1 MATEKQKKA
10 LLKIVENGGN
20 VSRAMIDAGYSV
32 ATAHTPQK
40 LTESKA
46 FTQYMEEA
54 GLTDEKLV
62 TVLSDGLGASKAVV
76 MGKESSESFVDVQPD
91 YPTRHKYL
99 ETALRVK
106 GIGGKETTSQNFIQ
120 VINEKGSKYNV

>member
-10 LLKIVENGGN
+10 LLNVVENGGN
-20 VSRAMIDAGYSV
+20 VYKAMIDAGYSV

-62 TVLSDGLGASKAVV
+62 TVLNEGLGASKAVV

-106 GIGGKETTSQNFIQ
+106 GIGGKENASQNFIQ
-120 VINEKGSKYNV
+120 INNDIRNKYV